1 MDFADWIVAGL
12 DQLRTGQLP
21 GGQGLYQSVST
32 GLGGHPELDA
42 FMTTGDPAARARLV
56 QLIAQTTAANP
67 GFEQRLRA
75 TAAAAQGDG
84 GPVETPFLKSSNGIV
99 ALVAAAVLVVGGGV
113 GLAIG
118 LSAGGSDS
126 GGTGRTGG
134 TAGVL
139 GADSGGGKGA
149 GGGLVSVMK
158 GTWTCTGVGG
168 GGTVTIGEGTWT
180 TGGDSGTWTLNGSKA
195 TLTSKT
201 NPGDDIDA
209 TGVPSA
215 PGAFDITAAGPSDGS
230 SATPPAHLTGTVSAH
245 QLKVTLAVP
254 GSDMNPSIT
263 CTK

>member
-12 DQLRTGQLP
+12 DRLRTGQLP
-21 GGQGLYQSVST
+21 GGQALYQSVST
-32 GLGGHPELDA
+32 GLGGHPALDA
-42 FMTTGDPAARARLV
+42 FLTTGDPARRAELV
-56 QLIAQTTAANP
+56 QLIAAAVAANP
-67 GFEQRLRA
+67 GFEQQLRA
-75 TAAAAQGDG
+75 SAAAAQGGG
-84 GPVETPFLKSSNGIV
+84 GPVETPFLKSSNGIMV
-99 ALVAAAVLVVGGGV
+99 LVAAAVLVVGGGV

-118 LSAGGSDS
+118 LSEGGSGS
-126 GGTGRTGG
+126 GGSGG
-134 TAGVL
+134 TAGAL
-139 GADSGGGKGA
+139 GANSGGGQGAA
-149 GGGLVSVMK
+149 GGRLVSVMK

-168 GGTVTIGEGTWT
+168 GGTVTIGDGTWT
-180 TGGDSGTWTLNGSKA
+180 TGGDSGTWTLNGNKA

>member
-21 GGQGLYQSVST
+21 GGQALYQSVAT
-32 GLGGHPELDA
+32 GLGGHPALDA
-42 FMTTGDPAARARLV
+42 FMTTGDSAARARLV
-56 QLIAQTTAANP
+56 QLIAQTAAADP
-67 GFEQRLRA
+67 GFEQQVRA
-75 TAAAAQGDG
+75 SAATVQGGG
-84 GPVETPFLKSSNGIV
+84 GPLKAPFLKSSNGIV
-99 ALVAAAVLVVGGGV
+99 VLVAAAVLVVGGGV

-118 LSAGGSDS
+118 LSGGGGKS
-126 GGTGRTGG
+126 GGTGG
-134 TAGVL
+134 TAGAL
-139 GADSGGGKGA
+139 GAHPGGGKGA
-149 GGGLVSVMK
+149 GGSLVDVMK

-168 GGTVTIGEGTWT
+168 GGTVTIGDGTWT
-180 TGGDSGTWTLNGSKA
+180 AGGDSGTWTLTGSKA

-230 SATPPAHLTGTVSAH
+230 SPTPPAHLTGTVSAH